1 LVKESRDLSLPGE
14 KNKIMV
20 RIPYRWY
27 KENKYCGTR
36 RFYIVFQLGTTSAQG
51 WRLGFREA
59 QNKRRFQINYK
70 LAKSYFDS
78 NYKLFMGEISNPLS
92 FDMCWGND
100 AITLIRRFKM
110 TLHK

>member
-1 LVKESRDLSLPGE
+1 LTLEKISLTMSCYHNVK
-14 KNKIMV
+14 
-20 RIPYRWY
+20 
-27 KENKYCGTR
+27 R
-36 RFYIVFQLGTTSAQG
+36 RFT
-51 WRLGFREA
+51 LGFREA